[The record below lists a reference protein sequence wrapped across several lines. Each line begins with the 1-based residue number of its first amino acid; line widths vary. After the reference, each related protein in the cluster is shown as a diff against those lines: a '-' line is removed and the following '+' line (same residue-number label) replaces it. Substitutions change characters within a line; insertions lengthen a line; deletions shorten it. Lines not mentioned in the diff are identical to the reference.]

1 MHLSLKHIFITVP
14 HKVTVVLGDSAVI
27 HHPFDGECLEP
38 VRDSVGS
45 VRDRVTV

>member
-38 VRDSVGS
+38 DSVGS